1 MHVFD
6 LDLSILLAQLIN
18 FIILGSWPLLSL
30 ITLLSLR
37 HRKLRPLAQAI
48 WVFIVLAIPILGA
61 VAFWIINPSEEE
73 GDGPAQI

>member
-1 MHVFD
+1 MDIFN
-6 LDLSILLAQLIN
+6 LDLSILLAQLTN

-30 ITLLSLR
+30 IALLSLR
-37 HRKLRPLAQAI
+37 RCKLQPVVQAM

-73 GDGPAQI
+73 CGGSAQV